1 MSKIVDVLMSRAAF
15 VVIVIFA
22 IGFFL
27 YDVRWSVLAYGADVR
42 CWNLPNITITFA
54 LILALYLARQIDW
67 RMREA
72 LHELWLQ
79 GTIPEAADPRAGLQ
93 ERILKGRARKE
104 AAAALL
110 IMLVML
116 ASYAWSEAPYLPSI
130 VQALI
135 DPGAS
140 PGATREYALSFLA
153 AATLGVLSGLVA
165 GAFFGRLATYGS
177 MASVLASPQTAL
189 NIRPGHFDGANGLKP
204 VGDFYLFQALLTAI
218 PLVWLLGWVLALPWY
233 HSAQCFAGLD
243 PGFTSRLRWQF
254 YGQWLVVASFTYFG
268 FIRPVLDLRR
278 RLVRERSH
286 LLRDRI
292 PQIESEIAQLK
303 GALPGTAGAE
313 GRKALETRIHDL
325 AREHWAIRNMSC
337 WPMDRTTFHKYA
349 PVEIVSNVAPVLAGP
364 LMSLNEAQSAWQ
376 PPMLSGFAGGVASFL
391 KALFL

>member
-1 MSKIVDVLMSRAAF
+1 
-15 VVIVIFA
+15 VVRN
-22 IGFFL
+22 
-27 YDVRWSVLAYGADVR
+27 Y
-42 CWNLPNITITFA
+42 
-54 LILALYLARQIDW
+54 ID
-67 RMREA
+67 
-72 LHELWLQ
+72 
-79 GTIPEAADPRAGLQ
+79 
-93 ERILKGRARKE
+93 
-104 AAAALL
+104 
-110 IMLVML
+110 
-116 ASYAWSEAPYLPSI
+116 
-130 VQALI
+130 
-135 DPGAS
+135 
-140 PGATREYALSFLA
+140 
-153 AATLGVLSGLVA
+153 
-165 GAFFGRLATYGS
+165 
-177 MASVLASPQTAL
+177 
-189 NIRPGHFDGANGLKP
+189 
-204 VGDFYLFQALLTAI
+204 
-218 PLVWLLGWVLALPWY
+218 WVLALPWY

-243 PGFTSRLRWQF
+243 PALTSRLRWQF

-364 LMSLNEAQSAWQ
+364 LMSFNEAQSAAQ
-376 PPMLSGFAGGVASFL
+376 VPMLSGFAGGIASFL